1 MIYSFN
7 AGLREIILQNLSVHD
22 RITVTDGSLR
32 KAAVAL
38 VLGAASPEAS
48 TDIVVTLRASKLNR
62 HGGQYALPGGRLDEG
77 ENVIDAALRETHE
90 EVGLCLEESS
100 VLGLLD
106 DMVTRS
112 GFVITP
118 VVAWAGAGAAF
129 TPDPGEVAQLYRVP
143 LQELDVPSIPEMVP
157 DKTGGKPVMSA
168 VLPTIGHRM
177 YAPTAALLYQFRE
190 VCLHGRPTRVGDLG
204 QPEFTRS

>member
-1 MIYSFN
+1 MNYPLN
-7 AGLREIILQNLSVHD
+7 PGLRDIIARNLTLHD
-22 RITVTDGSLR
+22 RVSVADGSLR

-38 VLGAASPEAS
+38 VVSAEREDAPG
-48 TDIVVTLRASKLNR
+48 DVVVTLRASKLNR
-62 HGGQYALPGGRLDEG
+62 HGGQFALPGGRLDEG
-77 ENVIDAALRETHE
+77 ETVIDAALRETHE
-90 EVGLCLEESS
+90 EVGLHLETSS

-118 VVAWAGAGAAF
+118 VVAWAGAGASF
-129 TPDPGEVAQLYRVP
+129 TPDPGEVAKLYRVP
-143 LQELDVPSIPEMVP
+143 LKELDAPSIPEIVA
-157 DKTGGKPVMSA
+157 DRTGGRPVMSA
-168 VLPTIGHRM
+168 VFPTIGHRM

-190 VCLHGRPTRVGDLG
+190 VCLHGRATRVGDLG

>member
-1 MIYSFN
+1 MNYSLN
-7 AGLREIILQNLSVHD
+7 AGLREAIVQNLTLHD

-38 VLGAASPEAS
+38 VLGATSREAPA
-48 TDIVVTLRASKLNR
+48 DIVITLRASKLNR

-90 EVGLCLEESS
+90 EVGLYLERPS

-118 VVAWAGAGAAF
+118 VVAWADAGAAF

-143 LQELDVPSIPEMVP
+143 LEELDTPSIPEMVP
-157 DKTGGKPVMSA
+157 DKIGGKPVMSA

-190 VCLHGRPTRVGDLG
+190 VCLHGRSTRVGDLG